1 MTDDRVLVWAA
12 PKDARLT
19 CEFLSAAG
27 LECVP
32 LGSWREAR
40 GALDEGA
47 GVLIA
52 AGEILTL
59 DVIAE
64 LEAYVR
70 AQPTWSDLPIVIVAA
85 PHQTERLDLIDGL
98 GNVSVLQ
105 RPLSLSTLRSTVTA
119 ARRARRRQY
128 QVRELLQLR
137 DEADRRKDEF
147 LAMLAHELRNPL
159 APLRTGLQLLH
170 LQPPDDVVAR
180 TYEMMERQ
188 IAHITRLVDDLLD
201 VSRVTRGAITLQK
214 QVVDLGACA
223 RQVVD
228 NFAAAA
234 AQKDVQ
240 LLVDVASDALVDA
253 DPVRIEQMVGNLVS
267 NAIKFTPER
276 GSVLLVASIENQQAV
291 LRVRDTGVGI
301 PPDQLPFVFDL
312 FAQTKRALDRSQGGL
327 GIGLTVVKLLA
338 GLHGG
343 TITLHSDGEGKGTE
357 AVLSLP
363 RAAMSTQP
371 STAARPPAAVTL
383 TRNRQRVL
391 IIEDN
396 QDAADMLAT
405 YLRFAGHEVRIA
417 DDGPSGLR
425 IAFEM
430 IPTVILCDIGLPGMD
445 GYQVAQ
451 CVRAAPAL
459 KQCVLIA
466 VTGYGEVTS
475 RERAREAGFTHH
487 LTKPTDPSLLAE
499 LINSV
504 PSAV

>member
-1 MTDDRVLVWAA
+1 MSDDRVVVWAA
-12 PKDARLT
+12 PRDARLT
-19 CEFLSAAG
+19 CEFLTAAG
-27 LECVP
+27 LQAVP
-32 LGSWREAR
+32 VAGWHEAR
-40 GALDEGA
+40 AALREGA
-47 GVLIA
+47 GVLIL

-59 DVIAE
+59 DVLAE
-64 LEAYVR
+64 LEGHVR
-70 AQPTWSDLPIVIVAA
+70 VQPAWSDLPIVIVAA
-85 PHQTERLDLIDGL
+85 AHQTERLDVIDEL

-119 ARRARRRQY
+119 ALRARRRQY

-137 DEADRRKDEF
+137 DDADRRKDEF

-170 LQPPDDVVAR
+170 LQPSDEVVGR
-180 TYEMMERQ
+180 TYAMMERQ

-201 VSRVTRGAITLQK
+201 VSRLTRGTIALQK
-214 QVVDLGACA
+214 QVVDLGACV

-228 NFAAAA
+228 AFAAVA

-240 LLVDVASDALVDA
+240 LLADVADDALVDA

-276 GSVLLVASIENQQAV
+276 GSVLLVASVEGQYVV

-301 PPDQLPFVFDL
+301 SPDQLPFVFEL
-312 FAQTKRALDRSQGGL
+312 FAQTQRELDRSQGGL
-327 GIGLTVVKLLA
+327 GIGLTVVRLLA

-343 TITLHSDGEGKGTE
+343 TVTLHSEGEGKGTE
-357 AVLSLP
+357 AILRLP
-363 RAAMSTQP
+363 RAAMTAKSQSIRAPSASLSTHH
-371 STAARPPAAVTL
+371 
-383 TRNRQRVL
+383 QRVL

-417 DDGPSGLR
+417 HDGPSGLR
-425 IAFEM
+425 LAFEM
-430 IPTVILCDIGLPGMD
+430 MPTVILCDIGLPGMN

-451 CVRAAPAL
+451 VVRAAPAL
-459 KQCVLIA
+459 AQCVLIA
-466 VTGYGEVTS
+466 VTGYGEVSS

-487 LTKPTDPSLLAE
+487 LTKPTDPTLLAE
-499 LINSV
+499 LIGSV
-504 PSAV
+504 SSVA

>member
-19 CEFLSAAG
+19 CEFLTADG
-27 LECVP
+27 LQCVP
-32 LGSWREAR
+32 LTGWREAR
-40 GALDEGA
+40 AALHEGV
-47 GVLIA
+47 GVLIV
-52 AGEILTL
+52 AGEILTP
-59 DVIAE
+59 DVSAE
-64 LEAYVR
+64 LEEHVR
-70 AQPTWSDLPIVIVAA
+70 SQPAWSDLPIVIVAA
-85 PHQTERLDLIDGL
+85 PHQTERFDAIDGL

-119 ARRARRRQY
+119 ALRARRRQY
-128 QVRELLQLR
+128 QVRELLQMR

-170 LQPPDDVVAR
+170 LQPSHEVVAR
-180 TYEMMERQ
+180 TYAMMERQ

-201 VSRVTRGAITLQK
+201 VSRLTRGTIALQK
-214 QVVDLGACA
+214 QVVDLGACV
-223 RQVVD
+223 RQVVET
-228 NFAAAA
+228 FANVA

-240 LLVDVASDALVDA
+240 LLVDVAPDAFVDA
-253 DPVRIEQMVGNLVS
+253 DLVRLEQMVGNLLS

-276 GSVLLVASIENQQAV
+276 GSVFLVASVEKGQVV
-291 LRVRDTGVGI
+291 LRIRDTGVGI
-301 PPDQLPFVFDL
+301 PPEQLPFVFEL
-312 FAQTKRALDRSQGGL
+312 FAQTHRPLDRSQGGL

-343 TITLHSDGEGKGTE
+343 TISIHSDGEGRGTE
-357 AVLSLP
+357 AVLRLP
-363 RAAMSTQP
+363 T
-371 STAARPPAAVTL
+371 AVTTASSL
-383 TRNRQRVL
+383 AVFEPALSAAANRQRVL

-405 YLRFAGHEVRIA
+405 YLRFAGHDVRIA
-417 DDGPSGLR
+417 HDGPSGLR
-425 IAFEM
+425 LAFEM
-430 IPTVILCDIGLPGMD
+430 RPTVILCDIGLPGMD

-451 CVRAAPAL
+451 CIRAAPAL
-459 KQCVLIA
+459 AQCVLIA

-499 LINSV
+499 LIGSV
-504 PSAV
+504 SSVA

>member
-1 MTDDRVLVWAA
+1 MSDDRVVVWAA

-19 CEFLSAAG
+19 CEFLTAAG
-27 LECVP
+27 LQCVP
-32 LGSWREAR
+32 VTGWHEAR
-40 GALDEGA
+40 AALRAGV
-47 GVLIA
+47 GVLIL

-59 DVIAE
+59 DVVAE
-64 LEAYVR
+64 LEGHVR
-70 AQPTWSDLPIVIVAA
+70 VQPAWSDLPIVIVAA

-119 ARRARRRQY
+119 ALRARRRQY

-137 DEADRRKDEF
+137 DDADRRKDEF

-170 LQPPDDVVAR
+170 LQPSDEVVGR
-180 TYEMMERQ
+180 TYAMMERQ
-188 IAHITRLVDDLLD
+188 LAHITRLVDDLLD
-201 VSRVTRGAITLQK
+201 VSRLTHGTIALQK
-214 QVVDLGACA
+214 RVVDLGACV

-228 NFAAAA
+228 TFAAAAA

-240 LLVDVASDALVDA
+240 LLVDVADDALVDA

-276 GSVLLVASIENQQAV
+276 GSVLLVTSVEDQHVV

-301 PPDQLPFVFDL
+301 SRDQLPFVFEL
-312 FAQTKRALDRSQGGL
+312 FAQTHRELDRSQGGL

-343 TITLHSDGEGKGTE
+343 TVSLHSEGEGKGTE
-357 AVLSLP
+357 AVLRLP
-363 RAAMSTQP
+363 RAAM
-371 STAARPPAAVTL
+371 TAQLQTISAPPTSLAAHH
-383 TRNRQRVL
+383 QRVL

-405 YLRFAGHEVRIA
+405 YLRFAGHEVRLA
-417 DDGPSGLR
+417 HDGPSGLR
-425 IAFEM
+425 LAFEM
-430 IPTVILCDIGLPGMD
+430 MPTVILCDIGLPGMN

-451 CVRAAPAL
+451 VVRAAPAL
-459 KQCVLIA
+459 AQCVLIA
-466 VTGYGEVTS
+466 VTGYGEVSS
-475 RERAREAGFTHH
+475 RERARQAGFTHH

-499 LINSV
+499 LIGSV
-504 PSAV
+504 SSMA

>member
-1 MTDDRVLVWAA
+1 MSDDHVVVWAA

-19 CEFLSAAG
+19 CEFLTAAG
-27 LECVP
+27 LQCVP
-32 LGSWREAR
+32 VTGWHEAR
-40 GALDEGA
+40 AVLREGV
-47 GVLIA
+47 GVLIL

-59 DVIAE
+59 DVVAE
-64 LEAYVR
+64 LEGHVR
-70 AQPTWSDLPIVIVAA
+70 VQPAWSDLPIVIVAA
-85 PHQTERLDLIDGL
+85 AHQTERLDLIDGL

-119 ARRARRRQY
+119 ALRARRRQY

-137 DEADRRKDEF
+137 DDADRRKDEF

-170 LQPPDDVVAR
+170 LQPSDEVVGR
-180 TYEMMERQ
+180 TYAMMERQ

-201 VSRVTRGAITLQK
+201 VSRLTRGTITLQK
-214 QVVDLGACA
+214 QVVDLGACV

-228 NFAAAA
+228 TFAAVA

-240 LLVDVASDALVDA
+240 LLVDVADDALVDA

-276 GSVLLVASIENQQAV
+276 GSVLLVARVEDQHVV

-301 PPDQLPFVFDL
+301 SRDQLPFVFEL
-312 FAQTKRALDRSQGGL
+312 FAQTHRELDRSQGGL

-343 TITLHSDGEGKGTE
+343 TVSLHSEGEGKGTE
-357 AVLSLP
+357 AVLRLP
-363 RAAMSTQP
+363 RAAMTAQSVRAP
-371 STAARPPAAVTL
+371 STSLATHH
-383 TRNRQRVL
+383 QRVL

-405 YLRFAGHEVRIA
+405 YLRFAGHEVGIA
-417 DDGPSGLR
+417 HDGPSGLR
-425 IAFEM
+425 LAFEM
-430 IPTVILCDIGLPGMD
+430 MPTVILCDIGLPGMN

-451 CVRAAPAL
+451 VVRAAPAL
-459 KQCVLIA
+459 TQCVLIA
-466 VTGYGEVTS
+466 VTGYGEVSS
-475 RERAREAGFTHH
+475 RERARQAGFTHH

-499 LINSV
+499 LIGSV
-504 PSAV
+504 SSMA